1 MFQPDQQSL
10 PHSDLLNKNLHFKKF
25 LWCVTA
31 QNKFQTTGVHGAMD
45 DKSILNT
52 ENTNFVIDEKW
63 KLTVM

>member
-1 MFQPDQQSL
+1 MCDRTEQVS
-10 PHSDLLNKNLHFKKF
+10 N
-25 LWCVTA
+25 
-31 QNKFQTTGVHGAMD
+31 HGCSCAMD